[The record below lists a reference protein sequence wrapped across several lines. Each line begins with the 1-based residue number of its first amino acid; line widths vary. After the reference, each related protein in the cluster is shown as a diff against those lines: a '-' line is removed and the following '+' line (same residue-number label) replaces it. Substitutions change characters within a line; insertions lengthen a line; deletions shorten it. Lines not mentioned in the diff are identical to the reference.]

1 MNNQN
6 DLERMSTL
14 YKQRYNQKTKNGNTV
29 PILMIQTFGDYLEGK
44 EYTVDLLLADMLVTH
59 EHCAVLI

>member
-1 MNNQN
+1 M
-6 DLERMSTL
+6 